1 MIHYFSQHD
10 NVFAV
15 LIERTL
21 TSDEISKLAW
31 LFSDAD
37 FSNSPIIE
45 GSFVGPRATMITPYS
60 TNAVEITITMGIS
73 DIKRIEVFKR
83 MNYGYEADFDHLLF
97 QMYHNLTQE
106 IFELKD
112 QPLPIEN
119 IDDIQNYNA
128 LHGLSLSDE
137 EITYLWMLADKLG
150 RPLTDTEVF
159 GFSQINSE
167 HCRHKIFNGK
177 FVIDGHEK
185 EQSLFQ
191 MIKSTSKV
199 NPNFLVSAYK
209 DNVAF
214 IMGPKV
220 GYLSPEDPTKNSKYV
235 LKQRE
240 TVISLKAETHNFPTT
255 VEPFNGAATGSGGEI
270 RDRMAGGQGSIPL
283 AGTAVYMTSYPRFE
297 NEELWKTDI
306 APRQWLYQSPVQIL
320 RKASDGASDFGNK
333 FGQPLISGSC
343 LTFEIQTS
351 TELFAYDKVIMQAGG
366 VGIGM
371 LDQAVKKEIHEGD
384 AIVLLGGDNYRIG
397 LGGAAVSSADTGALS
412 NAIEL
417 NAVQRSNP
425 EMQKRV
431 ANTIR
436 ALVEMDENPILSIH
450 DHGAGGH
457 LNCLTELVEGYGAN
471 IHIDDFPIGDPTLS
485 YREILTNESQE
496 RMGLV
501 IDPKSLDTIQNIA
514 KRERTPL
521 FVVGK
526 VRNDDMFQVNSSS
539 ISDQIMKLHL
549 EDLFGKSPK
558 ITMRDNVI
566 EVPLHPMSG
575 LDQLDIYDAL
585 IKVMSL
591 EGVACK
597 DWLTNK
603 VDRCVGG
610 KVAKQQCAGA
620 LQLPLNNCGVT
631 AIDYNSKHGIAVS
644 MGHHPGIGLIS
655 PASASRI
662 SILEALTN
670 IIWAPLTNGLKGISL
685 SANWM
690 WPCKNPGE
698 DARLYEAVEACAHF
712 AIELGINIPTGKDS
726 LSMTQKYPN
735 QNVKAPGTVII
746 TAVSQC
752 SDINGV
758 IEPVLNPNEGGIYL
772 INLSN
777 FPLALGGSALSQILN
792 QLGNEAPDAYDTY
805 AIVKT
810 FDAIQYIL
818 KNNMVA
824 AGHDVGSGGLIVSLL
839 EMTFG
844 SRGIGATF
852 DLSSIPSDSD
862 VKTLF
867 SENPSLIFQLRK
879 KSEAEA
885 LFALKE
891 YNIIPVKIGSVMENE
906 TVTII
911 GNQNTYTF
919 DVNKWRDIWYHKS
932 FLMDSLQTKN
942 NLARIRFENYKNQP
956 LTYHFPKWHS
966 GHITPLTNVSKRV
979 KAGVIREKGS
989 NSERELANAL
999 YMAGF
1004 DVVDIHTTDIMEG
1017 RTDLSEIQFL
1027 GAVGG
1032 FSHSDVMGS
1041 AKGWAAAFMYNEK
1054 AKKALKAFFDRP
1066 ETLSI
1071 GICNGCQL
1079 YMELGLIYPE
1089 QDQHPKMD
1097 FNDSGKHESAFT
1109 SVEIA
1114 PNNSVM
1120 LHRFAGTK
1128 LGVWISHGEGK
1139 FLLPKSNDQ
1148 YQIVAQYGYSDYP
1161 ANPNGSDYNA
1171 AMLCSHDGRHLVTMP
1186 HIERSIYPWNWA
1198 YYPSDKLND
1207 AVSPWLMAFV
1217 EAKEWLSTHR

>member
-1 MIHYFSQHD
+1 MIHFFIQND
-10 NVFAV
+10 IVFAV
-15 LIERTL
+15 QANRELS
-21 TSDEISKLAW
+21 SDEIDKLTW
-31 LFSDAD
+31 LFSAAQYTERQ
-37 FSNSPIIE
+37 SIE
-45 GSFVGPRATMITPYS
+45 GNFIGPRASMITPYS
-60 TNAVEITITMGIS
+60 TNAVEITVSMGLTGLQ
-73 DIKRIEVFKR
+73 RIEVFDR
-83 MNYGYEADFDHLLF
+83 IHSDGDADFDHLLF
-97 QMYHNLTQE
+97 QMYHGLSQD
-106 IFELKD
+106 IFLSDVESK
-112 QPLPIEN
+112 PIEH
-119 IDDIQNYNA
+119 IADISTYNA

-137 EITYLWMLADKLG
+137 EISYLSALADRIG

-177 FVIDGHEK
+177 FVIDGHEQA
-185 EQSLFQ
+185 QSLFQ
-191 MIKSTSKV
+191 MIKETSKV
-199 NPNFLVSAYK
+199 NPNDLVSAYK

-214 IMGPKV
+214 ILGPKV
-220 GYLSPEDPTKNSKYV
+220 SYLAPEEPTKNSPYT
-235 LKQRE
+235 LKQKE

-283 AGTAVYMTSYPRFE
+283 AGTAVYMTSYPRFH
-297 NEELWKTDI
+297 NDALWNTDI
-306 APRQWLYQSPVQIL
+306 AARKWLYQSPVQIL

-343 LTFEIQTS
+343 LTFEMTTS
-351 TELFAYDKVIMQAGG
+351 TELYAFDKVIMLAGG

-371 LDQAVKKEIHEGD
+371 LEQAAKKDIHEGD

-412 NAIEL
+412 SAIEL

-457 LNCLTELVEGYGAN
+457 LNCLTELVEGHGADIEIN
-471 IHIDDFPIGDPTLS
+471 RFPVGDPTLS

-496 RMGLV
+496 RMGMV
-501 IDPKSLDTIQNIA
+501 VDPKSIDRIKSIA
-514 KRERTPL
+514 ERERTPM

-526 VRNDDMFQVNSSS
+526 VRNDDIFQVTAPKAT
-539 ISDQIMKLHL
+539 DQIMHLHL

-558 ITMRDNVI
+558 ITMQDSI
-566 EVPLHPMSG
+566 ASTQLSPITG
-575 LDQLDIYDAL
+575 LESLDIYDAL
-585 IKVMSL
+585 IKVLSL

-610 KVAKQQCAGA
+610 KVAKQQCAGT

-631 AIDYNSKHGIAVS
+631 AIDYNAKQGIAIS
-644 MGHHPGIGLIS
+644 MGHHPGVSLIS
-655 PASASRI
+655 AASASRL

-698 DARLYEAVEACAHF
+698 DARLYEAVQACAHF

-726 LSMTQKYPN
+726 LSMTQKYPD
-735 QNVKAPGTVII
+735 QNIKAPGTVII
-746 TAVSQC
+746 TAVAQC
-752 SDINGV
+752 SDINSV
-758 IEPVLNPNEGGIYL
+758 VEPVLNPEEGGIYM
-772 INLSN
+772 INLSHCP
-777 FPLALGGSALSQILN
+777 FAVGGSALSQILH
-792 QLGNEAPDAYDTY
+792 QLGNEAPDAYDTHS
-805 AIVKT
+805 IVKT
-810 FDAIQYIL
+810 FDAMQFII
-818 KNNMVA
+818 KNNMVV
-824 AGHDVGSGGLIVSLL
+824 AGHDVGSGGVVVSLL

-844 SRGIGATF
+844 SRGIGANI
-852 DLSSIPSDSD
+852 DLSAIPSDSD
-862 VKTLF
+862 AKTLF
-867 SENPSLIFQLRK
+867 AENPSLIFQLRK

-885 LFALKE
+885 LLALKE
-891 YNIIPVKIGSVMENE
+891 YNVVPLKIGIPTNDEMVC
-906 TVTII
+906 IKAC
-911 GNQNTYTF
+911 QNNFKF

-932 FLMDSLQTKN
+932 YLMDNLQTKN
-942 NLARIRFENYKNQP
+942 NLARVRFENYKNQP
-956 LTYHFPKWHS
+956 LQYRFPQWHT
-966 GHITPLTNVSKRV
+966 GTIPIIDTSKKI

-999 YMAGF
+999 YLAGF
-1004 DVVDIHTTDIMEG
+1004 EVMDIHTTDIMEG
-1017 RTDLSEIQFL
+1017 RTDLSDVQFL

-1041 AKGWAAAFMYNEK
+1041 AKGWAAAFKFNER
-1054 AKKALKAFFDRP
+1054 AKSALNAFFQRP
-1066 ETLSI
+1066 DTLSI

-1079 YMELGLIYPE
+1079 FMELGMIYPE
-1089 QDQHPKMD
+1089 HDQHPKMG

-1109 SVEIA
+1109 SVEILH
-1114 PNNSVM
+1114 NNAIM
-1120 LHRFAGTK
+1120 LQRFAGTK

-1139 FLLPKSNDQ
+1139 FLLPESEEH
-1148 YQIVAQYGYSDYP
+1148 YQIVGKYGYGGYP
-1161 ANPNGSDYNA
+1161 ANPNGSDYQA

-1186 HIERSIYPWNWA
+1186 HIERSIYTWNWA
-1198 YYPSDKLND
+1198 FYPPNQADEV
-1207 AVSPWLMAFV
+1207 VSPWLQAFI
-1217 EAKEWLSTHR
+1217 EAREWLEKHR